1 MPDADRPPLLR
12 LSWPLVLGF
21 LFAELL
27 FTSAAV
33 AAAVLLCGGG
43 HFEAAPG
50 DGEAAVKA
58 VLQTQAEAWNRGDL
72 DGFMA
77 TYWRDDHLTF
87 FSGDTITRGW
97 QATFDRY
104 RKKYQSDGREMGRLE
119 FGDLTV
125 TPLAADTAWAR
136 GRWKLTFKDCK
147 TPNGLFTL
155 ILRRIDGHWRIVH
168 DHTST
173 GEPK

>member
-1 MPDADRPPLLR
+1 MVSDASQTRLRRVANRGEPIMPDADRPPLLR

-50 DGEAAVKA
+50 GDGEAAVKA
-58 VLQTQAEAWNRGDL
+58 VLQAQADCWNRGDL

-77 TYWRDDHLTF
+77 SYWRDDHLTF
-87 FSGDTITRGW
+87 FSGDT
-97 QATFDRY
+97 
-104 RKKYQSDGREMGRLE
+104 
-119 FGDLTV
+119 
-125 TPLAADTAWAR
+125 
-136 GRWKLTFKDCK
+136 
-147 TPNGLFTL
+147 
-155 ILRRIDGHWRIVH
+155 
-168 DHTST
+168 
-173 GEPK
+173 